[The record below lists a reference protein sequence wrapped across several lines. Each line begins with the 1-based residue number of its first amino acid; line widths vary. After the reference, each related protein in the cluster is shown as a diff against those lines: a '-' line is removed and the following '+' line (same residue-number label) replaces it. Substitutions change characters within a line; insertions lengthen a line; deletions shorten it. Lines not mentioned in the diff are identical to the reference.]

1 MDLGLANFPI
11 QFPGRSGTSTV
22 QVNITSVCMTTDAF
36 PWPLSYIC
44 VQIIS
49 TCVSRSSHKKYLK
62 RVLVLKMKLDLARAR
77 AKEEAEAAQMAYE
90 HNQRMELRH
99 LEEEASLAELEWKT
113 ETEYKSEGGLTPSTA
128 SVLDATMFL
137 VNKRPHSTP
146 ATSEKIEA
154 SRADANPGATSA
166 IGKET
171 ISQLNPCTGK
181 SITPV
186 SEF

>member
-1 MDLGLANFPI
+1 MMDISNQLDFGLDSKMNVSGFDYYRMDLGLANFPI

-36 PWPLSYIC
+36 PWPLRYIC

-113 ETEYKSEGGLTPSTA
+113 ETEYKIEGHLALLVSWMPPS
-128 SVLDATMFL
+128 F
-137 VNKRPHSTP
+137 
-146 ATSEKIEA
+146 
-154 SRADANPGATSA
+154 
-166 IGKET
+166 
-171 ISQLNPCTGK
+171 
-181 SITPV
+181 
-186 SEF
+186 